1 MEGVNADTEMEGI
14 LARSLSNVLVGADTT
29 GFESFRGKL
38 LIFVRDEV
46 NAEWEIID
54 RGTLAAKVVNSD
66 L

>member
-1 MEGVNADTEMEGI
+1 MNADTEMEGI